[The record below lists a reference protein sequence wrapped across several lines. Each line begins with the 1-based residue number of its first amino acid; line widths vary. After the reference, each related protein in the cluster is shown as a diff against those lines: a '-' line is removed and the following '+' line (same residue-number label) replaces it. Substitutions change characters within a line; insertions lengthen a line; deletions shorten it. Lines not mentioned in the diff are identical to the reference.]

1 MGRTWKSD
9 YTRPEAER
17 WWECT
22 PAADAADIEAERG
35 AAA

>member
-9 YTRPEAER
+9 YTRPEAEP
-17 WWECT
+17 WWENT
-22 PAADAADIEAERG
+22 PVAGVEDIEAERV